1 MAITFSKSSGLNDD
15 LWKVTDTTLRMV
27 MQDTDNEKNND
38 DELVKALYNVKDSK
52 KFGEKIGSM
61 TEFANFEAVG
71 EGDNYVQDE
80 LQAGFSK
87 LIEHTPFLKG
97 FVCTRE
103 MRDDGQIDTMKI
115 AAANFVRAYKRSRAQ
130 FASDALTTEGAT
142 FTFGSS
148 TAGANLD
155 KKTGDNKALFATDH
169 PYKISTLTGSQSN
182 VFTNAFGSDSTMLN
196 RLANIGRN
204 FKNQSGQVMGY
215 TFDTIIIPGN
225 TPVLEDTIKR
235 IIRSD
240 LLVGSDYNDVN
251 TQKGLWKLI
260 IDHRWTAPVVTGTQT
275 QPYILMSSEANRE
288 LQGSLFYDRVA
299 LDVMNEVKVESR
311 NLVWS
316 GYTRFSAGF
325 NAWQHVILGGA
336 QNGTTLS

>member
-1 MAITFSKSSGLNDD
+1 MAITFAKSSGLNDD

-52 KFGEKIGSM
+52 KFGEKLGSM
-61 TEFANFEAVG
+61 TEFANFEAVT
-71 EGDNYVQDE
+71 EGASYVQDD

-103 MRDDGQIDTMKI
+103 MRDDGMIDTMKI

-130 FASDALTTEGAT
+130 FASDALVTEGAS
-142 FTFGSS
+142 FNFGSAA
-148 TAGANLD
+148 AGQNLD
-155 KKTGDNKALFATDH
+155 KKSADGKGLFAIDH
-169 PYKISTLTGSQSN
+169 PYAISTLSGTQSN
-182 VFTNAFGSDSTMLN
+182 VYTNAFGTDSQMLN
-196 RLANIGRN
+196 KLANIGRN
-204 FKNQSGQVMGY
+204 FKNQSGQIMGY

-225 TPVLEDTIKR
+225 CPELEDTVKK
-235 IIRSD
+235 IIRTD
-240 LLVGSDYNDVN
+240 LMVGSNFNDVN
-251 TQKGLWKLI
+251 TQKGLWKLVV
-260 IDHRWTAPVVTGTQT
+260 DHRWEAGAGTA
-275 QPYILMSSEANRE
+275 PYILMSSEANKE
-288 LQGSLFYDRVA
+288 LQGSMFYDRVP
-299 LDVMNEVKVESR
+299 LDVMDEVKIETR

-325 NAWQHVILGGA
+325 NAWQHVIMGGA
-336 QNGTTLS
+336 SVGTTLS